1 MDSSLKPRLN
11 QWFNPRYL
19 ELLQM
24 LVERNLKGRYR
35 GSFLGVYWSLL
46 HPVLMTGVYT
56 AIFGAAFAQFY
67 DNSTIKYVLAAFTGL
82 VVIHFFSGSTS
93 QALAS
98 IVANGGL
105 LNKVKLPVS
114 VFPVSM
120 ILANVRQFCIGVLP
134 LLVIVTLITSKNPL
148 NVLALPFPI
157 LALTLVCLGIGF
169 LTSSLYVFFRD
180 LPYFYE
186 LITFLLWMTSPVF
199 YPTEIVPEKV
209 RPFLLLNPLAPII
222 ESLRQ
227 ISISGHLP
235 DLALI
240 GHALLNG
247 VIMLVLGWTCFR
259 GWQKQFMD
267 LL

>member
-1 MDSSLKPRLN
+1 MDSSLKPRQ

-19 ELLQM
+19 ELLQI

-46 HPVLMTGVYT
+46 HPVLMTGVYA
-56 AIFGAAFAQFY
+56 AIFGAAFAEYY
-67 DNSTIKYVLAAFTGL
+67 DNSTLKYILAAFTGL

-93 QALAS
+93 QALS
-98 IVANGGL
+98 SVVSNGGL

-114 VFPVSM
+114 LFPLSM
-120 ILANVRQFCIGVLP
+120 ILANVFQFSIGVLP
-134 LLVIVTLITSKNPL
+134 LLAVVTLISSKNLL
-148 NVLALPFPI
+148 NLLALPLPV
-157 LALTLVCLGIGF
+157 LALTLVCMGIGF

-186 LITFLLWMTSPVF
+186 LITFLLWITSPVF
-199 YPTEIVPEKV
+199 YPADIVPEKV
-209 RPFLLLNPLAPII
+209 RPFLLLNPLAPVI

-227 ISISGHLP
+227 ITISGNLP
-235 DLALI
+235 DLSLI